1 MQRTLQAK
9 LGDYTAVIRLRRY
22 DSRVDEGLWYGA
34 ELSPPKEVVQRCE
47 VRYRGR
53 RIPIGRGAYCD
64 LSEINSVYF
73 YKNRRGEM
81 VLKIEGGDAAG
92 SYRAYLVFSRGA
104 LVRRRVESGEFP
116 NNFYEETRYVN
127 IPIKED

>member
-1 MQRTLQAK
+1 MRRTLRAK
-9 LGDYTAVIRLRRY
+9 LGDYTADIQLRPY
-22 DSRVDEGLWYGA
+22 DPRVDEGLWYGI
-34 ELSPPKEVVQRCE
+34 ELSPPQEVVQRCE

-53 RIPIGRGAYCD
+53 RIPIRRGAYCD
-64 LSEINSVYF
+64 LSDINSVYF
-73 YKNRRGEM
+73 YKNKRGEI
-81 VLKIEGGDAAG
+81 VLKIEGGDAAD

>member
-1 MQRTLQAK
+1 MRRTLRAK
-9 LGDYTAVIRLRRY
+9 LGDYTADIQLRPY
-22 DSRVDEGLWYGA
+22 DPRVDEGLWYGV
-34 ELSPPKEVVQRCE
+34 ELSLPKEVVQRCE

-73 YKNRRGEM
+73 YKNRSGEM

>member
-22 DSRVDEGLWYGA
+22 DPRVDEGLWYGV
-34 ELSPPKEVVQRCE
+34 ELSPPQEVVQRCE
-47 VRYRGR
+47 VRYRGC
-53 RIPIGRGAYCD
+53 RIPIRRGAYCD
-64 LSEINSVYF
+64 LSDINSVYF
-73 YKNRRGEM
+73 YKNKRGEI

-92 SYRAYLVFSRGA
+92 SYQAYLVFSRGE
-104 LVRRRVESGEFP
+104 LIRRRVESTAFP
-116 NNFYEETRYVN
+116 NNFYEETKYVN

>member
-9 LGDYTAVIRLRRY
+9 LGDYAAVMQLRHY
-22 DSRVDEGLWYGA
+22 DPRVDEGLWYGV

-53 RIPIGRGAYCD
+53 RVPIGRGAYCD
-64 LSEINSVYF
+64 LSDINSIYF
-73 YKNRRGEM
+73 YKNKRNEI
-81 VLKIEGGDAAG
+81 VLKIEGGDAGG
-92 SYRAYLVFSRGA
+92 SYRAYLIFSKGE
-104 LVRRRVESGEFP
+104 LVRRRVESAEFP
-116 NNFYEETRYVN
+116 NNFYEETRYMK

>member
-9 LGDYTAVIRLRRY
+9 LGDYTAVIRLRPY
-22 DSRVDEGLWYGA
+22 DPRVDEGLWYGG
-34 ELSPPKEVVQRCE
+34 EFSPPKEVVQRCE

-53 RIPIGRGAYCD
+53 RVPIWRGTYSD
-64 LSEINSVYF
+64 LSEVNHIHFYRNS
-73 YKNRRGEM
+73 RSEI
-81 VLKIEGGDAAG
+81 VLKIEGGDAG
-92 SYRAYLVFSRGA
+92 NSYQAYLVFSKGE
-104 LVRRRVESGEFP
+104 LVRRRVESTAFP

>member
-1 MQRTLQAK
+1 MPRTLQAK

-22 DSRVDEGLWYGA
+22 DPRVDEGLCYGV
-34 ELSPPKEVVQRCE
+34 ELTLPKEVVQRCE

-53 RIPIGRGAYCD
+53 RVPLRRGAYCD
-64 LSEINSVYF
+64 LSEVNHIYF
-73 YKNRRGEM
+73 YRNTKGEV

-92 SYRAYLVFSRGA
+92 SYRAYLVFSKGA
-104 LVRRRVESGEFP
+104 LVRRRVESTAFP
-116 NNFYEETRYVN
+116 NNFYEETKYVS

>member
-1 MQRTLQAK
+1 
-9 LGDYTAVIRLRRY
+9 
-22 DSRVDEGLWYGA
+22 
-34 ELSPPKEVVQRCE
+34 
-47 VRYRGR
+47 
-53 RIPIGRGAYCD
+53 
-64 LSEINSVYF
+64 
-73 YKNRRGEM
+73 M
-81 VLKIEGGDAAG
+81 VLKIEGGDAAD

>member
-1 MQRTLQAK
+1 MRRTLRAK
-9 LGDYTAVIRLRRY
+9 LGDYTADIQLRPY
-22 DSRVDEGLWYGA
+22 DPRVDEGLWYGV
-34 ELSPPKEVVQRCE
+34 ELSLPKEVVQRCE

-73 YKNRRGEM
+73 YKNKRGEI
-81 VLKIEGGDAAG
+81 VLKIEGGDAAD

>member
-9 LGDYTAVIRLRRY
+9 LGDYTAAIRLRRY
-22 DSRVDEGLWYGA
+22 DPRIDEGLWYGG
-34 ELSPPKEVVQRCE
+34 EFSLPKEVVRQCE

-53 RIPIGRGAYCD
+53 RVPLGRGAYCD
-64 LSEINSVYF
+64 LSEVNRIYF
-73 YKNRRGEM
+73 YRNARGEV
-81 VLKIEGGDAAG
+81 VLKIEGGDAG
-92 SYRAYLVFSRGA
+92 NSYQAYLVFSRGV
-104 LVRRRVESGEFP
+104 LIRRRVESTAFP

>member
-9 LGDYTAVIRLRRY
+9 FGDYTTVIRLRRY
-22 DSRVDEGLWYGA
+22 DPRVDEGLWYGV
-34 ELSPPKEVVQRCE
+34 ELSPPQEVVQRCE

-73 YKNRRGEM
+73 YKNKRGEI

-92 SYRAYLVFSRGA
+92 SYRAYLVFSRGT

>member
-22 DSRVDEGLWYGA
+22 DPRVDDGLWYGA

-53 RIPIGRGAYCD
+53 RIPIRRGAYCD
-64 LSEINSVYF
+64 LSDINSVCF
-73 YKNRRGEM
+73 FKRDEM

-104 LVRRRVESGEFP
+104 LVRRRVESTAFP
-116 NNFYEETRYVN
+116 NNFYEETKYVS

>member
-1 MQRTLQAK
+1 MPRTLQAN
-9 LGDYTAVIRLRRY
+9 LGDYTVVIRLRRY
-22 DSRVDEGLWYGA
+22 DPRVDEGLWYGV
-34 ELSPPKEVVQRCE
+34 ELTPPKEVVQRCE

-53 RIPIGRGAYCD
+53 RTLIRRSAYCD
-64 LSEINSVYF
+64 LSDINSVYF
-73 YKNRRGEM
+73 YKNKRGEM

-92 SYRAYLVFSRGA
+92 SYRAYLVFSKGA
-104 LVRRRVESGEFP
+104 LVRRRVESTAFP

>member
-9 LGDYTAVIRLRRY
+9 FGDYTAVIRLRRY
-22 DSRVDEGLWYGA
+22 DPRVDEGLWYGV
-34 ELSPPKEVVQRCE
+34 ELSPPQEVVQRCE

-73 YKNRRGEM
+73 YKNKRGEI

-92 SYRAYLVFSRGA
+92 SYQAYLVFSRGE
-104 LVRRRVESGEFP
+104 LIRRRVESTAFP
-116 NNFYEETRYVN
+116 NNFYEETKYVN